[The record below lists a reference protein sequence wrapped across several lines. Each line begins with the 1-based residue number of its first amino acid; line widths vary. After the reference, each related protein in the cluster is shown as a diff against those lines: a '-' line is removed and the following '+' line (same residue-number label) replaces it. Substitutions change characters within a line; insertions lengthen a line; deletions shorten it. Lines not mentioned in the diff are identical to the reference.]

1 MMNTIRFV
9 LNAACL
15 LVVAV
20 SLASCGSTE
29 TYSSIEPGAES
40 ARSRANLELPP
51 DLVSS
56 SSDALAAT
64 QAQQEQ
70 ETRSEEV
77 LPEPEGMEVT
87 RNDEEGWIEVDAPP
101 ERVWRKLV
109 AHWGALGVDLVVSNP
124 KEGIMETDWVEPAQ
138 SNKGEPGLTD
148 KVIGQFLGRLFDEI
162 TALDKY
168 TMTLQRTDQG
178 GTRINVAHRGI
189 KKIQTQKTTVG
200 TNAEWD
206 WVETEEDPDKIRR
219 ALSSITY
226 GLANGTS

>member
-9 LNAACL
+9 LNAAGL

>member
-1 MMNTIRFV
+1 MMNTIRLV
-9 LNAACL
+9 LNAAWL
-15 LVVAV
+15 LVVAIL
-20 SLASCGSTE
+20 LASCGNTE
-29 TYSSIEPGAES
+29 TYSSIEPGTET

-51 DLVSS
+51 DLQTS

-64 QAQQEQ
+64 QAEQQ
-70 ETRSEEV
+70 TRSEEV
-77 LPEPEGMEVT
+77 LPEPEGMAVT

-101 ERVWRKLV
+101 DRVWRKLV

-124 KEGIMETDWVEPAQ
+124 EEGIMETDWVEPTQ
-138 SNKGEPGLTD
+138 SNKAEPGLTD
-148 KVIGQFLGRLFDEI
+148 KVIGQFLGRLFDEV

-168 TMTLQRTDQG
+168 TLMLQRTDQD
-178 GTRINVAHRGI
+178 GTRIDVTHRGI
-189 KKIQTQKTTVG
+189 KKIQTQRTTVA